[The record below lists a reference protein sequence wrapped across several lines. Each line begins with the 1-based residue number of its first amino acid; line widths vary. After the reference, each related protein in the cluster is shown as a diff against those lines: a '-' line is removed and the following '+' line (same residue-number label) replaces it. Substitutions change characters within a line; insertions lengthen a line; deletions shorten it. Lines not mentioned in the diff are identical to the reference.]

1 MIAII
6 AQVLG
11 FVMLI
16 PQGILPIIF
25 LAANVQSKSW
35 FLALYVPEPMSLPV
49 AIAFVIV
56 GGLLAFFGTKSV
68 IRWT

>member
-35 FLALYVPEPMSLPV
+35 FLALYLPDALSLPV
-49 AIAFVIV
+49 AIAFVLV
-56 GGLLAFFGTKSV
+56 GGALAFFGTRSV

>member
-1 MIAII
+1 MFAII

-25 LAANVQSKSW
+25 LAAGVQSKSW
-35 FLALYVPEPMSLPV
+35 FLALYLPESLSLV
-49 AIAFVIV
+49 AAIAFVLV
-56 GGLLAFFGTKSV
+56 GGILAFFGTRKV
-68 IRWT
+68 IRMS

>member
-16 PQGILPIIF
+16 PQGILPVVF
-25 LAANVQSKSW
+25 LAAGVQSKSW
-35 FLALYVPEPMSLPV
+35 FLALYVPEPMNLPV
-49 AIAFVIV
+49 AIAFVLV
-56 GGLLAFFGTKSV
+56 GGLLAFFGTRAV